1 MEVGVTK
8 SQIEENVRGGSVMR
22 ARLIKKA
29 DIASM
34 GPEKRT
40 HSTPVRRVLVVV
52 DWVREKER
60 RNKEGAISAR
70 EKLSH
75 LFRQPTPANG

>member
-1 MEVGVTK
+1 MEVGVTR
-8 SQIEENVRGGSVMR
+8 SQMNGNARGGSVMR

-34 GPEKRT
+34 GVEKRT
-40 HSTPVRRVLVVV
+40 HTTPVRRVLVVV

-60 RNKEGAISAR
+60 RRKEGAISAR

-75 LFRQPTPANG
+75 LFRQPRPVNG